1 MITTQ
6 KFEDEKYLKSLEKI
20 LINEYIKECKRVI
33 LLLRNMLKNSIKYKT
48 EHINT
53 LSDDLNFLSNYD
65 RREKLKKINNHETT

>member
-1 MITTQ
+1 MTQ

-33 LLLRNMLKNSIKYKT
+33 PLLCNRLKNSIKYKT

-53 LSDDLNFLSNYD
+53 LSDDLNFFI
-65 RREKLKKINNHETT
+65 KL